1 MQVFKA
7 FSKIVPKKFL
17 GVFIIYTIIFVG
29 IATFFS
35 KSGLTP
41 MEDAFEL
48 SKVKVS
54 VINQDNTALANG
66 LESYINEIARPVE
79 IELTEESIKDA
90 LFFRQTELVVTIP
103 MGFQETFTSS
113 NYKNI
118 KTMSVPDS
126 VSSEYAK
133 TLINRYL
140 NTTRMYM
147 TAYPEISFEDVHGK
161 VLTDISTEVSVSF
174 LDKIA
179 INSMSTLN
187 LYFNFLAYIL
197 IAMLISMVGRI
208 MLIFNNKEI
217 KMRNYCAPISIKN
230 YNFQLIVGNLS
241 LAFIIW
247 SIFVVMAFVIN
258 GGALNQTGSF
268 LFIVNSFV
276 FTILCLSISF
286 LVATFATKNTIDPI
300 GNCLSLGL
308 AFLGGS
314 FVPQAL
320 LSNTLKTIGT
330 FNPIF
335 WYVKVNNA
343 IGELTTISQL
353 TLEPIIYGILV
364 QLAFAVAI
372 LAIALVVI
380 KQRRFA
386 HQ

>member
-17 GVFIIYTIIFVG
+17 GVFILYTILFVG

-41 MEDAFEL
+41 LEDAFEL

-54 VINQDNTALANG
+54 VINHDNTALANG
-66 LESYINEIARPVE
+66 LEGYINEIATPVE
-79 IELTEESIKDA
+79 IELDEESIKDA
-90 LFFRQTELVVTIP
+90 LFFRQTEMVVTIP
-103 MGFQETFTSS
+103 IGFQEGFTSA
-113 NYKNI
+113 NNKNI

-126 VSSEYAK
+126 ISSAYAK
-133 TLINRYL
+133 TLIDRYL
-140 NTTRMYM
+140 NTTRMYI
-147 TAYPEISFEDVHGK
+147 TAYPEISLEEVHEK
-161 VLTDISTEVSVSF
+161 VLEDISTEATVSF

-179 INSMSTLN
+179 SNNVSTLN

-197 IAMLISMVGRI
+197 LAMLISMVGRI

-217 KMRNYCAPISIKN
+217 KMRNYCAPISINN
-230 YNFQLIVGNLS
+230 YNLQLIVGNLT

-247 SIFVVMAFVIN
+247 LIFVVMAFVIN
-258 GGALNQTGSF
+258 AGTLNQTGSF
-268 LFIVNSFV
+268 LYIVNSFV
-276 FTILCLSISF
+276 FTIVCLSISF
-286 LVATFATKNTIDPI
+286 LVATFATKNSIDPI
-300 GNCLSLGL
+300 GNSLTLGL
-308 AFLGGS
+308 AFLSGS

-320 LSNTLKTIGT
+320 LSDTLQTIGI
-330 FNPIF
+330 FNPLF
-335 WYVKVNNA
+335 WYVKVNNS
-343 IGELTTISQL
+343 IGDITSITQFS
-353 TLEPIIYGILV
+353 LEPIIYGILV
-364 QLAFAVAI
+364 QLAFSVAF